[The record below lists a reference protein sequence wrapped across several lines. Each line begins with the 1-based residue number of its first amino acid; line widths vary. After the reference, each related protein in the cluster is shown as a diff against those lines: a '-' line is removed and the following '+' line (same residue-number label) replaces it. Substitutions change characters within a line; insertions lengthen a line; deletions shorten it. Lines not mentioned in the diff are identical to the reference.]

1 MLNISIFNYILYLYK
16 NKLYFM
22 SILKKL
28 WQKTLIYKTYDFIR
42 SISTYIKD
50 YNYISDTLYSHEFKG
65 VIMKYLKCKLDK
77 DWIGRLYGIIN
88 PNIDING
95 NLDITSIIIEMD
107 DSNTNSEEY
116 VKNWIY
122 RQLNLISSLFKI
134 EKLYNYIS
142 LDITHVG
149 AENHDNYLLVF
160 DITSRK
166 YMGYSFKRM
175 IIHLFVYLL
184 IFGLIMLFI

>member
-1 MLNISIFNYILYLYK
+1 MSIFKKIISNTLCYK
-16 NKLYFM
+16 IFEFIK
-22 SILKKL
+22 SI
-28 WQKTLIYKTYDFIR
+28 YHYN
-42 SISTYIKD
+42 KD
-50 YNYISDTLYSHEFKG
+50 YKLIADTLYSHEFKG
-65 VIMKYLKCKLDK
+65 VIMKYLKCSLDK
-77 DWIGRLYGIIN
+77 DWLGRLYGIIN

-149 AENHDNYLLVF
+149 VENHDNYLLVF

-175 IIHLFVYLL
+175 MKHLLVYLIIL
-184 IFGLIMLFI
+184 ILVLLFI